1 MAWSMLLAKMLSSAL
16 FMTMALCAGETA
28 AKASLVSVAAAG
40 VAAGAAGSD
49 AFGPAAA
56 SRVFKDWAA
65 ANSWGVGSFFFFLS
79 FFTLGITM
87 TSRSMEIWT
96 GFLEIFTWSKDFVSS
111 S

>member
-28 AKASLVSVAAAG
+28 ARAALVSAAAAG
-40 VAAGAAGSD
+40 VAAGAAGCD

-65 ANSWGVGSFFFFLS
+65 ANSWGVSSFFFLS

-96 GFLEIFTWSKDFVSS
+96 GFLE
-111 S
+111 